1 DVPDQPQSGL
11 PLDPKY
17 KPNGHDMDQAEC
29 DALVAYLRNLPVPVQ
44 RKAASPQ
51 EAEMLSAGE
60 KHFAAVGCANC
71 HVKQL
76 GAVSGIYSD
85 LLLHDMGQDLGDSGD
100 YNVFV
105 PDTPEEQQADDP
117 VPSLVSQRQ
126 VNPFGEGSSAE
137 HKPSKADREKTIGA
151 MRQEW
156 RTPPLWGVRDSG
168 PYLHDGRAET
178 LEQAIAFH
186 GGETS
191 GCAKRFFMLKPD
203 ERAELIAFL
212 KSLVAPDQDQL
223 ALAK

>member
-1 DVPDQPQSGL
+1 
-11 PLDPKY
+11 
-17 KPNGHDMDQAEC
+17 MDQAEC
-29 DALVAYLRNLPVPVQ
+29 DALVAYLRNLPAPVQ
-44 RKAASPQ
+44 HKAASPQ
-51 EAEMLSAGE
+51 EAEMLSAGG

-71 HVKQL
+71 HVQQL

-117 VPSLVSQRQ
+117 VPSLVQQSQLRNDPNASARN
-126 VNPFGEGSSAE
+126 NPPTKAE
-137 HKPSKADREKTIGA
+137 REKTIGA

-178 LEQAIAFH
+178 LEQSIAFH
-186 GGETS
+186 GGEAAS
-191 GCAKRFFMLKPD
+191 SAKRFFMLKPD